1 MDIKVQLSVD
11 MACQSC
17 VDDITQVLKNVN
29 GVDKFDISLESKQVI
44 VEGTARPST
53 VLNAIKESGRAAVV
67 RGTGSSLGN
76 IGAAV
81 CIFEEGRAM
90 ADSKTRGLARFVQV
104 SDDICFVDITVSG
117 IADGAH
123 GVAIHENGDLSNVP
137 ESCGKLWNPDLSEHG
152 DLKQRR
158 GDLGS
163 LVVKDGW
170 GGLAF
175 ETERFK
181 VWEIIGRS
189 MVVGA
194 PDNGTG
200 ASAQSKANGSGPG
213 ILAGVVARSAGLF
226 ENDKQVCA
234 CSGNTLW
241 TEEHLFSVKAVH
253 SYSKNK
259 SEELEL
265 KEGDTVRVSNDDD
278 PSWWT
283 GTNDRT
289 KESGWFPSS
298 FVHKI
303 ETKPKLKRRVRIVK
317 RFEATD
323 EDDLTLEVGDVVDVK
338 KEVDGWYLGRHN
350 GNIGMFPANYA
361 EEYMEDTPAARP
373 LPQPP
378 MPLARRGT
386 AGPGA
391 SLPQPPQATPSLPS
405 RNPPLPPRAST
416 DIGLGPAAGEK
427 MHAAM
432 SPLSDEDPETKKEK
446 KTGRRISR
454 LFGTMKHKHKDEPES
469 TNDHT
474 GQNEEAS
481 IDSVVSPT
489 KPLPQPNMTI
499 NSPPPNITSPLPP
512 APRALPPAPSAGV
525 NKLPAA
531 PAVPAPVPAP
541 APAPV
546 ASVPAPAPAVPAPA
560 PAVPAPAPAVPTNTA
575 RRPSAG
581 DIAKDSTSPA
591 NTRPSTAKSAS
602 DDDDVEQGEEPAKSR
617 GQAKLAKIIQDYEA
631 QSPEELNLMKDDV
644 VTIIS
649 RGTDEEPR
657 WKGEYHGKKGYFPG
671 STVEPISESATLDE
685 DDSQP
690 RGGFRLAAY
699 GVQQGGLG
707 SIFASGGM
715 PALRKSAPRKNSD
728 AESIEAPAQAPG
740 LHKLRSV
747 PRVPVK
753 DPAPKKEEE
762 QPNFLAHLNRVPRK
776 QVPSASSEDSV
787 SPRPMAAPV
796 VPISRKSTLAEVEP
810 EVSIATPDIEST
822 PSPELDTVPEA
833 VSDAVVPQDTN
844 SRPHTSSSK
853 SGDDDEASDEPKS
866 EEATDEPEETAKA
879 PVYDPVRSPALPQ
892 VKRLVRRG
900 PRQMPTAEALK
911 KGSGE
916 SQAQSLRTAL
926 QNDKDAEPEQE
937 PGSPKTAP
945 PPPVSEKPKNPRFGM
960 FGGPQLPTGG
970 FKATGRVGSAMAS
983 RLAALQARTAGGD
996 EEEEPVRSAPSRSV
1010 PSDATSPPLVAR
1022 KPSFTPRAHVDNE
1035 PAPSS
1040 AVSNEWQKKIES
1052 EQLQLRDELERARKN
1067 GDQVEQ
1073 LVARLTSSERDNQ
1086 MLKQTISGLERQID
1100 TLVSQMSALQT
1111 SLTGVQQSV
1120 TGLESKGVSSSQV
1133 SVIVKSEVQNAIE
1146 PLRKL
1151 NQERM
1156 DESKMLDKKIAE
1168 LRAYVDELVV
1178 EEEE

>member
-1 MDIKVQLSVD
+1 M
-11 MACQSC
+11 
-17 VDDITQVLKNVN
+17 TE
-29 GVDKFDISLESKQVI
+29 KFL
-44 VEGTARPST
+44 
-53 VLNAIKESGRAAVV
+53 
-67 RGTGSSLGN
+67 
-76 IGAAV
+76 
-81 CIFEEGRAM
+81 
-90 ADSKTRGLARFVQV
+90 
-104 SDDICFVDITVSG
+104 
-117 IADGAH
+117 
-123 GVAIHENGDLSNVP
+123 
-137 ESCGKLWNPDLSEHG
+137 
-152 DLKQRR
+152 
-158 GDLGS
+158 
-163 LVVKDGW
+163 
-170 GGLAF
+170 
-175 ETERFK
+175 
-181 VWEIIGRS
+181 
-189 MVVGA
+189 
-194 PDNGTG
+194 
-200 ASAQSKANGSGPG
+200 
-213 ILAGVVARSAGLF
+213 
-226 ENDKQVCA
+226 
-234 CSGNTLW
+234 
-241 TEEHLFSVKAVH
+241 VKAVH

-289 KESGWFPSS
+289 KENGWFPSS

-303 ETKPKLKRRVRIVK
+303 ETKPKLKRRVRIIK
-317 RFEATD
+317 RFEASD
-323 EDDLTLEVGDVVDVK
+323 EDDLTLEIGDIVDVK

-361 EEYMEDTPAARP
+361 EEYVEDTPAARP

-386 AGPGA
+386 TGPGA
-391 SLPQPPQATPSLPS
+391 SLPQPPQATPVLPL

-416 DIGLGPAAGEK
+416 EIALGPAAGEK

-454 LFGTMKHKHKDEPES
+454 LFGTMKHKHKDEPAES
-469 TNDHT
+469 SHDHT
-474 GQNEEAS
+474 EQNEEVL
-481 IDSVVSPT
+481 IDSVASPT
-489 KPLPQPNMTI
+489 KPLPQPTMTI
-499 NSPPPNITSPLPP
+499 NSPPPPVITSPLPP
-512 APRALPPAPSAGV
+512 APRALPPAPSAGL

-531 PAVPAPVPAP
+531 PAPAPV
-541 APAPV
+541 V
-546 ASVPAPAPAVPAPA
+546 SVPTAVPAPA

-581 DIAKDSTSPA
+581 DVARDSNSPA
-591 NTRPSTAKSAS
+591 NTRPSTAKSAAS
-602 DDDDVEQGEEPAKSR
+602 DDDDVEQGEEAAAKSR

-671 STVEPISESATLDE
+671 TTVEPISESATLDE

-728 AESIEAPAQAPG
+728 AESIEAPVPAQAPG
-740 LHKLRSV
+740 LPKLRSV
-747 PRVPVK
+747 PRVPAK
-753 DPAPKKEEE
+753 DPTPKKEEE

-776 QVPSASSEDSV
+776 QVPSASSEDST
-787 SPRPMAAPV
+787 SPRPMPAPV
-796 VPISRKSTLAEVEP
+796 VPISRKSTLADVEP
-810 EVSIATPDIEST
+810 EASIATPEIEST
-822 PSPELDTVPEA
+822 PSPELPSVSES
-833 VSDAVVPQDTN
+833 VSDAVVPQDTG

-853 SGDDDEASDEPKS
+853 SGEDDEASDEQLKS
-866 EEATDEPEETAKA
+866 EEVSEEPEETAKA

-926 QNDKDAEPEQE
+926 QNDKDVEPEQE
-937 PGSPKTAP
+937 PESLRTAP

-960 FGGPQLPTGG
+960 FSGPQLPTGG

-996 EEEEPVRSAPSRSV
+996 EEEEPVRSVPR
-1010 PSDATSPPLVAR
+1010 PSDATSPPPPVAR
-1022 KPSFTPRAHVDNE
+1022 KPSFSPRVSADAE
-1035 PAPSS
+1035 PAPSA
-1040 AVSNEWQKKIES
+1040 AVSAEWQKKIEH
-1052 EQLQLRDELERARKN
+1052 EQSQLRDELERARKS

-1073 LVARLTSSERDNQ
+1073 LVARLASSERDNQ
-1086 MLKQTISGLERQID
+1086 TLKQTITAMERQID

-1120 TGLESKGVSSSQV
+1120 SGLESKGVSSSQV
-1133 SVIVKSEVQNAIE
+1133 SVIVKSELQNAME

-1151 NQERM
+1151 NEERV
-1156 DESKMLDKKIAE
+1156 DESKQLDKKIAE